1 VASTVGRIVVRTAG
15 GSEEYALASPS
26 IVLGRAMSSDIVV
39 EDPRASRTHA
49 RLERA
54 EDGWTLVDLGSA
66 NGTRV
71 NGVRVERA
79 TLADGDTIGVGDTEL
94 RFEVGPPPGGAAP
107 DITRIDTV
115 ADLDATLAGATL
127 TIRLNRTE
135 TPRVAVQLRDAAWE
149 VPLDRDP
156 VAIGR
161 DPACDVVLDDPS
173 VSRRHARIERRGDV
187 LVLRD
192 DGSRNGTWL
201 GPHRVDEAVLRPG
214 ATVRIGAARLVL
226 KPGFAPDDLTLVE
239 RPVASGTGVGR
250 RGAEGRPRRPVV
262 FVPGLMGSELWRGSE
277 RVWPSTHLL
286 ADPGPLRVTEGDRLR
301 PGAVVGEV
309 VVVPNLV
316 KVQAYRR
323 MGDYLVD
330 GLGYERGRDLL
341 EFGYDWRLDVRDSA
355 RHLARAI
362 DGWRPDGPVTIVAH
376 SLGCLVS
383 RWYVERLGGRARVD
397 RLVLMGGPHQGTPGA
412 LAGLVLGPRVLP
424 FGLMGD
430 RLRAVAATF
439 PSSYQILPTY
449 ACVVEDGGPVDV
461 LADDAWP
468 DGPQRHHVRAARAF
482 HAALGTASSVPAT
495 SIFGYGARTV
505 VAMRA
510 TRDGRRAWSRLEV
523 VAGPDGDGSVPVA
536 SAVLPETD
544 IHPVR
549 QEHGALFVDADV
561 KMRLKLELTGD
572 APGSAGAGASA
583 SAGAAA
589 GALAA
594 GAGRPPRGRDAVV
607 AG

>member
-1 VASTVGRIVVRTAG
+1 MASTVGRIVVRTAG

-26 IVLGRAMSSDIVV
+26 VVIGRSTASDIVV
-39 EDPRASRTHA
+39 ADPRASRVHA
-49 RLERA
+49 RL
-54 EDGWTLVDLGSA
+54 DSGKGGCTLVDLGSA

-71 NGVRVERA
+71 NGTRVERA
-79 TLADGDTIGVGDTEL
+79 TLADGDTIGIGDAEL
-94 RFEVGPPPGGAAP
+94 RYEAGPPPTGPPAP
-107 DITRIDTV
+107 DITRIETA
-115 ADLDATLAGATL
+115 ADLDATIAGATL

-135 TPRVAVQLRDAAWE
+135 TPRLAVQLRDAAWE
-149 VPLDRDP
+149 VPLGRDP
-156 VAIGR
+156 VTIGR
-161 DPACDVVLDDPS
+161 DPSCDVVLDDPQ

-192 DGSRNGTWL
+192 AGSRNGTWVAS
-201 GPHRVDEAVLRPG
+201 HRIAEVVLRPG
-214 ATVRIGAARLVL
+214 TTAGIGGARLVF

-239 RPVASGTGVGR
+239 RPGGSGP
-250 RGAEGRPRRPVV
+250 AGRPRRPVV

-277 RVWPSTHLL
+277 RIWPNTHVLL
-286 ADPGPLRVTEGDRLR
+286 ADPEILRVPGRETLR

-341 EFGYDWRLDVRDSA
+341 EFGYDWRQDVRDSA
-355 RHLARAI
+355 RLLARAI
-362 DGWRPDGPVTIVAH
+362 DGWRADGPVTIVAH

-383 RWYVERLGGRARVD
+383 RWYVERLGGRSRVD
-397 RLVLMGGPHQGTPGA
+397 RLVLMGGPHRGTPGA
-412 LAGLVLGPRVLP
+412 LAGLVLGPRILP

-430 RLRAVAATF
+430 RLRALAATF

-449 ACVVEDGGPVDV
+449 PCVVEGGGRHVDV

-468 DGPQRHHVRAARAF
+468 DGPQRSLVRAAREF
-482 HAALGTASSVPAT
+482 AAQLGAASSVPAT
-495 SIFGYGARTV
+495 SIFGYGGRTV
-505 VAMRA
+505 VAMRG
-510 TRDGRRAWSRLEV
+510 TRDERSGWSRLEA

-536 SAVLPETD
+536 SAILAESD

-549 QEHGALFVDADV
+549 QEHGALFVDGDV
-561 KMRLKLELTGD
+561 KMRLKLELTGEGPGD
-572 APGSAGAGASA
+572 AGSGR
-583 SAGAAA
+583 
-589 GALAA
+589 ALAA
-594 GAGRPPRGRDAVV
+594 GGAAR
-607 AG
+607 